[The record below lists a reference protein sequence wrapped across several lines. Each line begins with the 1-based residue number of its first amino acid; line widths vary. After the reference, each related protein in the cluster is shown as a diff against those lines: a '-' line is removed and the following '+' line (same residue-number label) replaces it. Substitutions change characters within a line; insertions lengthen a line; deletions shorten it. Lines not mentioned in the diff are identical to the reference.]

1 MRRAVLA
8 AVAVVLAAG
17 WVRAADDDAVKV
29 VEKGVKAHGGA
40 DALKKHPGG
49 EYTVEGDLTV
59 RGEKG
64 KYTSTVSYA
73 LPDKFR
79 VSMDTTV
86 GANKSATV
94 CVVNADRVKVTTDG
108 KAVELKKELKA
119 EFLQLAAIQEV
130 SLLYPLLD
138 KDKFTLKAEKD
149 DKVDGKEAAVVLVSR
164 KGAKDM
170 RLCFD
175 KESGRLVRYTYKLP
189 DPLGGEADTE
199 VTLGEFKE
207 FSGVL
212 QPTVLKLKQNGKD
225 LMTQKVTNLKLV
237 EKPDL
242 KAYSVD

>member
-1 MRRAVLA
+1 
-8 AVAVVLAAG
+8 
-17 WVRAADDDAVKV
+17 
-29 VEKGVKAHGGA
+29 
-40 DALKKHPGG
+40 
-49 EYTVEGDLTV
+49 
-59 RGEKG
+59 
-64 KYTSTVSYA
+64 
-73 LPDKFR
+73 
-79 VSMDTTV
+79 
-86 GANKSATV
+86 
-94 CVVNADRVKVTTDG
+94 
-108 KAVELKKELKA
+108 LKKELKA

-149 DKVDGKEAAVVLVSR
+149 DKVDGKDVAVVLVAR

-170 RLCFD
+170 RLFFD

-225 LMTQKVTNLKLV
+225 LMTQTVKSLKLI

-242 KAYSVD
+242 KAYAID